1 MAAAKSTLSPCRRRI
16 LDEEKVLCHQL
27 AAILLHMAAVK
38 STVPSPHSREGS
50 QVNKKC
56 CVTSWRSSYS
66 KWMLPSLLPPCRRRI
81 SGKEKMLCH
90 LLAAIFLHVAA
101 AKSTLS
107 PFQRRISGEEKVLC
121 HQLAAILLNMTSGIS
136 TLFLFQRRISGEVKV
151 LCHLLVAIL
160 LHMTAAK
167 STLSTFRRRISGEE
181 KVLCHMLVAILR
193 TQHGLCQ
200 VYPLPIPQRDLRW
213 GKSTVSPASGHLT
226 SHDFFQV
233 CPLPPMGWGRGYFT
247 LPMVITTD
255 AKPASSRGGG

>member
-1 MAAAKSTLSPCRRRI
+1 MPEKDLRRGKSAVSPAGG
-16 LDEEKVLCHQL
+16 HF
-27 AAILLHMAAVK
+27 
-38 STVPSPHSREGS
+38 TPHGRC
-50 QVNKKC
+50 QVYC
-56 CVTSWRSSYS
+56 
-66 KWMLPSLLPPCRRRI
+66 
-81 SGKEKMLCH
+81 
-90 LLAAIFLHVAA
+90 
-101 AKSTLS
+101 TLS

-200 VYPLPIPQRDLRW
+200 VYPLPIPQRDLR
-213 GKSTVSPASGHLT
+213 
-226 SHDFFQV
+226 
-233 CPLPPMGWGRGYFT
+233 
-247 LPMVITTD
+247 
-255 AKPASSRGGG
+255 